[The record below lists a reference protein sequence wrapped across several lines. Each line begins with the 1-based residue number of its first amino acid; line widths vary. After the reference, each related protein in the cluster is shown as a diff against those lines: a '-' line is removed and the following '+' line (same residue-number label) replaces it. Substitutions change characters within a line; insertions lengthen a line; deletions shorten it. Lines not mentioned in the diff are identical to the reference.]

1 MELNLESK
9 IVLVTGSSKG
19 VGLGIARQFVK
30 EGSKVIVNSTNKKN
44 LDIIGNEFFD
54 KIIGDVSKPSDC
66 KKIFKYIK
74 DTYKKLDI
82 LVCNVGSGSSVPPGE
97 ENYEEWKRILD
108 LNLLSTTNTVEFGT
122 KLLKKTKGSIVC
134 ISSICGIEHLKAPI
148 AYSSSKAALNSYVEN
163 ISLVLSKQGIRI
175 NAVAP
180 GNLIF
185 EGSVWDHK
193 TKDDYNAVN
202 FMLEKEVALG
212 RLGKIE
218 EITNLV
224 LFLSSNV
231 SSFTTGSIFVSDGGQ
246 IKSWL

>member
-1 MELNLESK
+1 MAAAVVPKKSLWRK
-9 IVLVTGSSKG
+9 AKK
-19 VGLGIARQFVK
+19 R
-30 EGSKVIVNSTNKKN
+30 KVPNIN
-44 LDIIGNEFFD
+44 LDIIINATGLLHVGNY
-54 KIIGDVSKPSDC
+54 KPERTFREINYDYLNE
-66 KKIFKYIK
+66 IFKINTFSPFLISKYFSP
-74 DTYKKLDI
+74 L
-82 LVCNVGSGSSVPPGE
+82 
-97 ENYEEWKRILD
+97 
-108 LNLLSTTNTVEFGT
+108 LNKNHTSIIAFLSAR
-122 KLLKKTKGSIVC
+122 LGSI
-134 ISSICGIEHLKAPI
+134 SDNSLGGW
-148 AYSSSKAALNSYVEN
+148 YSYRSSKAALNSYVKN
-163 ISLVLSKQGIRI
+163 ISWVLAKQGIRI